1 MGYSRRDKQTT
12 HEPIV
17 RVAAKRFRKRGL
29 EGIGVSNAMKEAGVT
44 VGGFYKHF
52 GSRDELIVET
62 LATAFKD
69 LDVWE
74 EHTAD
79 MAQLLQS
86 YLTEAHRDAPG
97 TGCAM
102 GALPGAMTR
111 GSKSARALY
120 TARVKRS
127 LAFSTALLP
136 SNQPRDK
143 RGRALNIL
151 SALLG
156 AINLSRAV
164 SDPNLSREIL
174 DSVREGLPNVE
185 RLDQIAPFVAKM
197 RIAKGVSQT
206 ELARRLGVSKQVIS
220 RYEETEYQT
229 VAISRLQRILDAIGI
244 KTLVTLSA

>member
-1 MGYSRRDKQTT
+1 
-12 HEPIV
+12 
-17 RVAAKRFRKRGL
+17 VAAKRFRERGL
-29 EGIGVSNAMKEAGVT
+29 EGIGVSDVMKEAGVT

-52 GSRDELIVET
+52 GSRDELVVEA
-62 LATAFKD
+62 LATAFTD

-102 GALPGAMTR
+102 GALLGDMTR

-127 LAFSTALLP
+127 LAFSSALLP
-136 SNQPRDK
+136 SSQRGDK
-143 RGRALNIL
+143 RGRALLIL

-174 DSVREGLPNVE
+174 DSVREELIGLVKP
-185 RLDQIAPFVAKM
+185 
-197 RIAKGVSQT
+197 GSST
-206 ELARRLGVSKQVIS
+206 GRRP
-220 RYEETEYQT
+220 
-229 VAISRLQRILDAIGI
+229 
-244 KTLVTLSA
+244 

>member
-1 MGYSRRDKQTT
+1 MGYSKSDKAET
-12 HEPIV
+12 HTRIV
-17 RVAAKRFRKRGL
+17 KVAAKRFRELGL
-29 EGIGVSNAMKEAGVT
+29 EGIGVADVMKEAGVT

-52 GSRDELIVET
+52 GSRDELVVEA
-62 LATAFKD
+62 LAAAFKD

-79 MAQLLQS
+79 MAHLLQN

-102 GALPGAMTR
+102 GALVGDMTR

-127 LAFSTALLP
+127 LAFFSALLP
-136 SNQPRDK
+136 SNRRSDK
-143 RGRALNIL
+143 RRRALLIL

-174 DSVREGLPNVE
+174 HGVREELIGLVKPE
-185 RLDQIAPFVAKM
+185 FHTD
-197 RIAKGVSQT
+197 
-206 ELARRLGVSKQVIS
+206 
-220 RYEETEYQT
+220 
-229 VAISRLQRILDAIGI
+229 
-244 KTLVTLSA
+244 

>member
-1 MGYSRRDKQTT
+1 MGHSRRDKQTT
-12 HEPIV
+12 HERIV
-17 RVAAKRFRKRGL
+17 TVAAKRFRERGL
-29 EGIGVSNAMKEAGVT
+29 DGIGVADVMKEAGVT

-52 GSRDELIVET
+52 GSRDELVVEA

-79 MAQLLQS
+79 MAQLLQN

-102 GALPGAMTR
+102 AALLGDISR

-127 LAFSTALLP
+127 LAFSSALL
-136 SNQPRDK
+136 
-143 RGRALNIL
+143 LL

-164 SDPNLSREIL
+164 SDPGFSREIL
-174 DSVREGLPNVE
+174 HGVRDALMGLVKPGPTSSVRARKALRATTH
-185 RLDQIAPFVAKM
+185 RL
-197 RIAKGVSQT
+197 
-206 ELARRLGVSKQVIS
+206 E
-220 RYEETEYQT
+220 
-229 VAISRLQRILDAIGI
+229 
-244 KTLVTLSA
+244 

>member
-1 MGYSRRDKQTT
+1 MGYSKSDKAET
-12 HEPIV
+12 HTRIV
-17 RVAAKRFRKRGL
+17 KVAAKRFRELGL
-29 EGIGVSNAMKEAGVT
+29 EGIGVADVMREAGVT

-52 GSRDELIVET
+52 GSRDELVVEA
-62 LATAFKD
+62 LAAAFKD

-79 MAQLLQS
+79 MAHLLQN

-102 GALPGAMTR
+102 GALVGDMTR

-127 LAFSTALLP
+127 LAFFSALLP
-136 SNQPRDK
+136 SNRRSDK
-143 RGRALNIL
+143 RRRALLIL

-174 DSVREGLPNVE
+174 HGVREELIGLVNPKFHT
-185 RLDQIAPFVAKM
+185 D
-197 RIAKGVSQT
+197 
-206 ELARRLGVSKQVIS
+206 
-220 RYEETEYQT
+220 
-229 VAISRLQRILDAIGI
+229 
-244 KTLVTLSA
+244 